1 MVHVFEHFINP
12 LKTLKNLNLIL
23 KKNGIVIMFMPN
35 RDDFL
40 LSNLNDESKKNYM
53 QTIFHN
59 SHPFYYDINNFKNMI
74 KINKLFKIK
83 KIETIEEYSIT
94 NFFNWIIN
102 KKPQKNF
109 TEATKIFPETKSL
122 DDMFKNKLKKQN
134 KGSTLSIIL
143 KKK

>member
-1 MVHVFEHFINP
+1 
-12 LKTLKNLNLIL
+12 
-23 KKNGIVIMFMPN
+23 MFMPN

-102 KKPQKNF
+102 KKPHKNF
-109 TEATKIFPETKSL
+109 SEATKIFPETKSL
-122 DDMFKNKLKKQN
+122 DDMFKNKLEKQN

-143 KKK
+143 KKNEQIH